1 MTFGTPKSVM
11 TSVKTMKPVL
21 RIPYFAPG
29 NVTVQNMRHLGV
41 RKASAASYSLASAV
55 ESAVIKII
63 SA

>member
-29 NVTVQNMRHLGV
+29 SVTVQNMRHLGV